1 MIKVTYIGYTKDYL
15 IGSVK
20 VSNQDFWH
28 YIYGNCSDTPNAA
41 ALGALLGWIPMI
53 QELLIYDHGY
63 EYSENLIDVDVVFM
77 NSILDSDQI
86 RITSSDIASAILRM
100 YIRESGNAQSVIKNT
115 HPSLDR
121 KDLIG
126 KDLWIKGTIAAPCLD
141 IGMALCT
148 GVLEDQSKF
157 RFNESKD
164 RIGLPIGKDQIR
176 DRDQVFL
183 SENDLI
189 AFLRNYNAEH
199 WPDQE
204 GKVFIVSR
212 CRQRFFIDMGVART
226 NQWSGEIEYK
236 YIDRDPDFPILDK
249 KKILQNDIKIIKSGM
264 IIDLVKYLKLQMHL
278 KN

>member
-1 MIKVTYIGYTKDYL
+1 MIKVTYVGYANDDL
-15 IGSVK
+15 IGSIK

-28 YIYGNCSDTPNAA
+28 YIYGNCCGTPNAA
-41 ALGALLGWIPMI
+41 ALGALMGWIPMI
-53 QELLIYDHGY
+53 HEILIYDHGH
-63 EYSENLIDVDVVFM
+63 EHGEHLVDVDVAFA
-77 NSILDSDQI
+77 NATLDSDQI
-86 RITSSDIASAILRM
+86 RISSSDIADAILRM
-100 YIRESGNAQSVIKNT
+100 YIRESGNTKPATKMNHSN
-115 HPSLDR
+115 SDR

-126 KDLWIKGTIAAPCLD
+126 RDLWVKGALAAPSLD

-148 GVLEDQSKF
+148 GVLKDQSQF

-164 RIGLPIGKDQIR
+164 RIGFPIGKDQIR

-189 AFLRNYNAEH
+189 AFLRNYNTEH

-278 KN
+278 KK